1 MTYIKALTLCT
12 LLAHIPLYAS
22 SGVLDVVE
30 PTSSKPTR
38 SMPAVLSTLPE
49 TMQAL
54 HTIKSMCKP
63 EERLQF
69 TASSKW
75 YSPTAANVHTVLS
88 HDFSPSHLGA
98 ALRFCASITT
108 ENAPFLKAV
117 LKGATWQMSLDLLP
131 ASLGLSHEVLQGAAG
146 IEDLSARLTFLKQ
159 SPRPDTWVLGMLGSD
174 PLIDSAVLEHHV
186 RERILMNPI
195 GMSAFFVK
203 SLKHGDT
210 LTRMRLTS
218 FLLHT
223 DPLSVG
229 AHLSDKK
236 ARFEKIGFRQNSR
249 LARTLDAKKVLP
261 PFGFLLD
268 RSPDGNVTRITTR
281 YPDFWAPLPA
291 WTHSP
296 SQHRPVE

>member
-1 MTYIKALTLCT
+1 MKHIKALALCAT
-12 LLAHIPLYAS
+12 LAHIPLYAS
-22 SGVLDVVE
+22 SGVHDVVE
-30 PTSSKPTR
+30 PASSRATTSAPTI
-38 SMPAVLSTLPE
+38 SWMAPVQI
-49 TMQAL
+49 M
-54 HTIKSMCKP
+54 KSSCKP

-88 HDFSPSHLGA
+88 HDFSSSHLGA
-98 ALRFCASITT
+98 ALRFHASITN

-117 LKGATWQMSLDLLP
+117 LEGATWQMSLDLLP
-131 ASLGLSHEVLQGAAG
+131 ASLGLSHEILQEAAG

-159 SPRPDTWVLGMLGSD
+159 SPRPDAWVLGMLGSD

-223 DPLSVG
+223 DPLGVDEY
-229 AHLSDKK
+229 LSDKK
-236 ARFEKIGFRQNSR
+236 ARFEKIGFRQKSR

-268 RSPDGNVTRITTR
+268 RSRDGNITRITTR

-291 WTHSP
+291 WTYTP
-296 SQHRPVE
+296 SQHRSVE